1 MDIDLSQFYEVFFD
15 ETEEHLH
22 TLENELLQT
31 ELSLDAES
39 LNSIFRA
46 AHSIKGSASTFGF
59 TGLAALTHTMEALLD
74 AVRKGRLDLSS
85 ERVDC
90 LLSAVDLSRHLL
102 LDAREGVMHP
112 RPDEIERMQ
121 QALQDCMESVPAS
134 SSSSPSVSTSIAS
147 QNVFYI
153 EIVVDP
159 NFDWERLFDVL
170 AAFPAIIL
178 DPNAADFDGGRLKL
192 SSECN
197 SDSFDLFLNALQN
210 KIDGHLSQSSAKN
223 YCFDARVQPVALE
236 EASDFGLF
244 DSIDTANA
252 SVSPSENDWGGL
264 FVDSSVPAESPAT
277 TSEDEWG
284 GLFVDL
290 PTPNVD
296 TEKVEKIGTLAVP
309 ADKNTEDQH
318 TKKTSVPLVANRV
331 APTPTSTVQSG
342 EHAATIRVGVDKV
355 DSLLNLVGELV
366 ITKSILLECL
376 GEEMINSQVELTNA
390 MSQLERNTRSLQHA
404 VVSIR
409 MVPIVMIFQRFPRV
423 VRDLA
428 SKLSKKVE
436 LIFEGEG
443 TEIDKGFIEKLAD
456 PLTHLVR
463 NSLDHGIEAPEVRE
477 ANGKNPMGRLIL
489 RAFQQSGYIVIQI
502 EDDGAG
508 LNRERILAKA
518 LASGLPI
525 AEDAPD
531 AAVWDLIFAAGFS
544 TSSEVTDVSGRGV
557 GMDVVRR
564 NIQNL
569 GGVIDIQSKAG
580 LGTTITLRLP
590 LTLAILD
597 GILIRLGQEH
607 YIIPVNVINESIQI
621 ESSMFHFLENR
632 YRVIS
637 VRDEYLS
644 VIDLGE
650 ILQVP
655 KNEDEQAPPVGV
667 VVSANKTRSVFLV
680 DEILGQHQVV
690 IKNLENNLYHVN
702 GISGATIMGNGKVT
716 LILDVHTLVKMA
728 KDKET
733 LPRKALV

>member
-1 MDIDLSQFYEVFFD
+1 MDIDLSQFFEVFFD

-22 TLENELLQT
+22 MLENELLQT
-31 ELSLDAES
+31 ELSLDADS
-39 LNSIFRA
+39 LDSIFRA

-59 TGLAALTHTMEALLD
+59 TGLAALTHTMETLLD
-74 AVRKGRLDLSS
+74 AVRKGRLELTS

-90 LLSAVDLSRHLL
+90 LLAAVDLSRNLL
-102 LDAREGVMHP
+102 LSAREGVLHP

-121 QALQDCMESVPAS
+121 QALQDCMEASPDSSSAS
-134 SSSSPSVSTSIAS
+134 SSVSTPAAARDD
-147 QNVFYI
+147 FHI
-153 EIVVDP
+153 EILVDP
-159 NFDWERLFDVL
+159 SFDWELLFDVL

-192 SSECN
+192 SSEGN
-197 SDSFDLFLNALQN
+197 ADSFELFLSALKS
-210 KIDGHLSQSSAKN
+210 KIDGKISELSPKN
-223 YCFDARVQPVALE
+223 YSFDARSKNILLE
-236 EASDFGLF
+236 EADDFGLF
-244 DSIDTANA
+244 APEPA
-252 SVSPSENDWGGL
+252 PAPAAEDWGGL
-264 FVDSSVPAESPAT
+264 FVDAPAPAEAPA
-277 TSEDEWG
+277 EDDWG
-284 GLFVDL
+284 GLFIEPSSDAKTS
-290 PTPNVD
+290 PAPEKTATPD
-296 TEKVEKIGTLAVP
+296 VP
-309 ADKNTEDQH
+309 AVKNDKTELAPVRS
-318 TKKTSVPLVANRV
+318 SVAEAKPPSMPQA
-331 APTPTSTVQSG
+331 QSG
-342 EHAATIRVGVDKV
+342 EHATIRVGVEKV
-355 DSLLNLVGELV
+355 NGLLNLVGELV

-376 GEEMINSQVELTNA
+376 GEEMINSHVALTNA

-404 VVSIR
+404 VISIR

-428 SKLSKKVE
+428 SKLHKKVE
-436 LIFEGEG
+436 LIFEGES

-477 ANGKNPMGRLIL
+477 ANGKDPTGRLVL

-518 LASGLPI
+518 IANGLPI
-525 AEDAPD
+525 TEDAPD
-531 AAVWDLIFAAGFS
+531 SAVWDLIFAAGFS
-544 TSSEVTDVSGRGV
+544 TSAEVTDVSGRGV

-564 NIQNL
+564 NIQNI
-569 GGVIDIQSKAG
+569 GGVIDIQSRAG
-580 LGTTITLRLP
+580 HGTTITLRLP

-607 YIIPVNVINESIQI
+607 YIIPVNVIDESIQI
-621 ESSMFHFLENR
+621 EPSMFHFLENR

-644 VIDLGE
+644 VIDLGSL
-650 ILQVP
+650 LQVP
-655 KNEDEQAPPVGV
+655 KNEDEQVPPVGV
-667 VVSANKTRSVFLV
+667 VVAANKTRSVFLV
-680 DEILGQHQVV
+680 DEVLGQHQVV
-690 IKNLENNLYHVN
+690 IKNLENNLYHVD

-728 KDKET
+728 KAQET
-733 LPRKALV
+733 LPRKSLV

>member
-1 MDIDLSQFYEVFFD
+1 MDIDLSQFFEVFFD

-22 TLENELLQT
+22 MLENELLQT
-31 ELSLDAES
+31 ELSLDADS
-39 LNSIFRA
+39 LDSIFRA

-59 TGLAALTHTMEALLD
+59 TGLAALTHTMETLLD
-74 AVRKGRLDLSS
+74 AVRKGRLELTS

-90 LLSAVDLSRHLL
+90 LLAAVDLSRNLL
-102 LDAREGVMHP
+102 LSAREGVLHP

-121 QALQDCMESVPAS
+121 QALQDCMEASPDSSSAS
-134 SSSSPSVSTSIAS
+134 SSVSTPAAARDD
-147 QNVFYI
+147 FHI
-153 EIVVDP
+153 EILVDP
-159 NFDWERLFDVL
+159 SFDWELLFDVL

-192 SSECN
+192 SSEGN
-197 SDSFDLFLNALQN
+197 ADSFELFLSALKS
-210 KIDGHLSQSSAKN
+210 KIDGKISELSPKN
-223 YCFDARVQPVALE
+223 YSFDARSKNILLE
-236 EASDFGLF
+236 EADDFGLF
-244 DSIDTANA
+244 APEPA
-252 SVSPSENDWGGL
+252 PAPAAEDWGGL
-264 FVDSSVPAESPAT
+264 FVDAPAPAEAPA
-277 TSEDEWG
+277 EDDWG
-284 GLFVDL
+284 GLFIEPSPDAKTS
-290 PTPNVD
+290 PAPEKTATPD
-296 TEKVEKIGTLAVP
+296 VP
-309 ADKNTEDQH
+309 AVKNDKTELAPVRS
-318 TKKTSVPLVANRV
+318 SVAEAKPPSMPQA
-331 APTPTSTVQSG
+331 QSG
-342 EHAATIRVGVDKV
+342 EHATIRVGVEKV
-355 DSLLNLVGELV
+355 NGLLNLVGELV

-376 GEEMINSQVELTNA
+376 GEEMINSHVALTNA

-404 VVSIR
+404 VISIR

-428 SKLSKKVE
+428 SKLHKKVE
-436 LIFEGEG
+436 LIFEGES

-477 ANGKNPMGRLIL
+477 ANGKDPTGRLVL

-518 LASGLPI
+518 IANGLPI
-525 AEDAPD
+525 TEDAPD
-531 AAVWDLIFAAGFS
+531 SAVWDLIFAAGFS
-544 TSSEVTDVSGRGV
+544 TSAEVTDVSGRGV

-564 NIQNL
+564 NIQNI
-569 GGVIDIQSKAG
+569 GGVIDIQSRAG
-580 LGTTITLRLP
+580 HGTTITLRLP

-607 YIIPVNVINESIQI
+607 YIIPVNVIDESIQI
-621 ESSMFHFLENR
+621 EPSMFHFLENR

-644 VIDLGE
+644 VIDLGSL
-650 ILQVP
+650 LQVP
-655 KNEDEQAPPVGV
+655 KNEDEQVPPVGV
-667 VVSANKTRSVFLV
+667 VVAANKTRSVFLV
-680 DEILGQHQVV
+680 DEVLGQHQVV
-690 IKNLENNLYHVN
+690 IKNLENNLYHVD

-728 KDKET
+728 KAQET
-733 LPRKALV
+733 LPRKSLV